1 MLTINPIMPL
11 ILPPAPPTALIFKDN
26 EDGED
31 GIVITREDFARDWV
45 HWDRNND
52 DYDDCVQTAWE
63 YLCGS
68 CEVADGEGYIQIVYN
83 DEDEEGDIEAKV
95 GQLVTQALAYAENS
109 LDENAAD
116 DPV

>member
-1 MLTINPIMPL
+1 MAFLQL
-11 ILPPAPPTALIFKDN
+11 TALIFKDN

-31 GIVITREDFARDWV
+31 AIIITREDFATDWV
-45 HWDRNND
+45 HWDKAND
-52 DYDDCVQTAWE
+52 DYDDCVRTAWE

-68 CEVADGEGYIQIVYN
+68 CDDANGEGYINIVY
-83 DEDEEGDIEAKV
+83 DDEEEEDIEAKV
-95 GQLVTQALAYAENS
+95 GWMVTQALAYAENY

>member
-1 MLTINPIMPL
+1 MLNINPIMPL

-26 EDGED
+26 ESGED

-52 DYDDCVQTAWE
+52 DYEDCVETAWC
-63 YLCGS
+63 YLCGD
-68 CEVADGEGYIQIVYN
+68 CEVANGEGYINIVYEE
-83 DEDEEGDIEAKV
+83 DEDEDIEAKV
-95 GQLVTQALAYAENS
+95 GWLVTAALAYAENS